1 MRAAGCATPPRGFA
15 PHARRAPCRRASWSG
30 CSLLA
35 RAVRCPSA
43 FSAEDF
49 DAEDVFDGDVSVA
62 AEDAPDAEDGA
73 VRFSAFCAT
82 ALEMTD
88 ADVARVLDR
97 VPKLKGY
104 DIERV
109 LAPKVDLLA
118 RELGAGAAAVRASVK
133 RDPRLLTV
141 SLQRLRATA
150 RWVEA
155 ECCVESQAVGAVLC
169 KQPSLAWLSVETTLG
184 PALAFLRD
192 EVGMA
197 PESVAATA
205 ARHPSVLA
213 LSVANL
219 RRKRDFFAGAPLFL
233 GLETAN
239 ATLRKTPQLLALSSR
254 DSVAPKVA
262 FFANE
267 LGLGEDGAAALVA
280 KSPATLCLSL
290 ERNLRPTAAF
300 LAKEL
305 GLGRARAAKL
315 ILSRPNVLAYSIDN
329 KLRPTV
335 AYLTHS
341 FFPTCD
347 AYDAAMLCTYSLRGR
362 IAPRVRA
369 LQRAGLMATASSDP
383 AFAPTYVMCAS
394 DARFCEM
401 AGIERERYDAF
412 VRQAKADPD
421 AGRLGWLEDGRRD
434 ARDAGAESV
443 VEARAPET
451 SPTSEERTPEAA
463 REMAARAPREESG
476 DASVANGG

>member
-219 RRKRDFFAGAPLFL
+219 RRKRDFFAGEPLFL

-239 ATLRKTPQLLALSSR
+239 ATLRKTPQLFALSSR

-305 GLGRARAAKL
+305 GLGRAAKL

-451 SPTSEERTPEAA
+451 SPTSEEWTPEAA